1 MAQECVMMFL
11 SRTASL
17 PEKAAKDAKAPRPA
31 SPAKTAALE
40 ASGGEKSL
48 VGGLE
53 P

>member
-17 PEKAAKDAKAPRPA
+17 LPEKAAKDAKAPARPA

-40 ASGGEKSL
+40 ASGGEK
-48 VGGLE
+48 
-53 P
+53 